1 MASPLVAAAGERRQA
16 PDGAVWGGPRRLR
29 LHVRCVGRG
38 ASSLALGARFA
49 CCRRSPGRSPLPVP
63 CALHFLPPCCCA
75 CLCRPPPPDD
85 DNDLA
90 LAALV
95 RKAYL
100 PGITAD
106 SVAAAVAAAPERF
119 YVAAAKGVFG
129 AEEVLRVLVGEQM
142 AAAGGGEQ

>member
-1 MASPLVAAAGERRQA
+1 MLPPLPRALPTACSLCPAFSPTLL
-16 PDGAVWGGPRRLR
+16 LR
-29 LHVRCVGRG
+29 L
-38 ASSLALGARFA
+38 
-49 CCRRSPGRSPLPVP
+49 PLPS
-63 CALHFLPPCCCA
+63 
-75 CLCRPPPPDD
+75 PPPDD